1 MNRIPTSQP
10 RNRKSATRERARLH
24 HGPTEGKCSRLLLIR
39 LVFIAFSPIMID
51 IIAHLHPSCTPA
63 LTTRVF
69 PQQTCRCD
77 RTPLQSEYPPSGIPT
92 PAAPPQYRS
101 PPDPGG
107 AEPVYRRRSARCPR
121 IDQDPDPQAPLPSP
135 ELTAHQPRW
144 PIFLVL
150 QRPQVGSGDPLRP
163 HYSHCERS
171 PPPHSPVLDDTYRC
185 THATNRLPDG
195 LRRIHPPVTHPH
207 RAAALP

>member
-1 MNRIPTSQP
+1 MLLRPLFTRSRAVDRISKCKRSPRRYPAAFSMNRIPTSQP
-10 RNRKSATRERARLH
+10 RNRKSATRERGRLH

-39 LVFIAFSPIMID
+39 LGFIAFYPIMIY
-51 IIAHLHPSCTPA
+51 IIPHLHPSRTPA

-107 AEPVYRRRSARCPR
+107 AEPVYRRRSAR
-121 IDQDPDPQAPLPSP
+121 
-135 ELTAHQPRW
+135 
-144 PIFLVL
+144 
-150 QRPQVGSGDPLRP
+150 
-163 HYSHCERS
+163 
-171 PPPHSPVLDDTYRC
+171 
-185 THATNRLPDG
+185 
-195 LRRIHPPVTHPH
+195 
-207 RAAALP
+207 

>member
-101 PPDPGG
+101 PPDP
-107 AEPVYRRRSARCPR
+107 
-121 IDQDPDPQAPLPSP
+121 QAPLPSP

-150 QRPQVGSGDPLRP
+150 QRPQVGSGDQLRP
-163 HYSHCERS
+163 H
-171 PPPHSPVLDDTYRC
+171 
-185 THATNRLPDG
+185 
-195 LRRIHPPVTHPH
+195 
-207 RAAALP
+207 

>member
-69 PQQTCRCD
+69 HNKPVDAIGLLCRAN
-77 RTPLQSEYPPSGIPT
+77 TPLLAY
-92 PAAPPQYRS
+92 
-101 PPDPGG
+101 
-107 AEPVYRRRSARCPR
+107 
-121 IDQDPDPQAPLPSP
+121 
-135 ELTAHQPRW
+135 
-144 PIFLVL
+144 
-150 QRPQVGSGDPLRP
+150 QRQLLLHSIDPLQIR
-163 HYSHCERS
+163 EEQS
-171 PPPHSPVLDDTYRC
+171 PSTVVGLHDDS
-185 THATNRLPDG
+185 
-195 LRRIHPPVTHPH
+195 V
-207 RAAALP
+207 

>member
-77 RTPLQSEYPPSGIPT
+77 RTPLQSEYPPSGILT
-92 PAAPPQYRS
+92 PAAPPQYLS
-101 PPDPGG
+101 LIHIS
-107 AEPVYRRRSARCPR
+107 EPTR
-121 IDQDPDPQAPLPSP
+121 
-135 ELTAHQPRW
+135 
-144 PIFLVL
+144 
-150 QRPQVGSGDPLRP
+150 
-163 HYSHCERS
+163 
-171 PPPHSPVLDDTYRC
+171 
-185 THATNRLPDG
+185 
-195 LRRIHPPVTHPH
+195 LRRISYAVFCLKKKKKKKKKQNNTQIKNE
-207 RAAALP
+207 AQKKNKKKKT